1 VINYSELRQAGLLSG
16 TIKDATAKRRH
27 RDKLALATA
36 PDGGYVAIPL
46 GTADS
51 ARVNSLARAERPRI
65 QRWIGA
71 RGLRPRPSPSLL
83 YRLKS
88 GRSWGISEI
97 NCGRYSSRCTY
108 PMIDYEP
115 WVKSYGYTTAT
126 HLIATIWNTRYR
138 YRAPRG
144 WVFGRDDLGI
154 YVVRVRKRGAV
165 YRYHLTSDDVRGG
178 VAAIRAAGIR
188 HEDEQRA
195 AKRAAIAARRLAEA
209 IASRDP
215 NAAFDS
221 AIAQGLDPDSYMF
234 MYSTERRDYF
244 KHVATGEYVNF
255 SNDLHPCSEV
265 RKHGNER

>member
-1 VINYSELRQAGLLSG
+1 MTDYSRLRKAGLFSG

-51 ARVNSLARAERPRI
+51 ARINSLARAERPRV

-71 RGLRPRPSPSLL
+71 RGLRPRTSPT
-83 YRLKS
+83 
-88 GRSWGISEI
+88 SWGITEI
-97 NCGRYSSRCTY
+97 NCGRYSSRCTFRVT
-108 PMIDYEP
+108 DYEP
-115 WVKSYGYTTAT
+115 WVASYGYTTAT
-126 HLIATIWNTRYR
+126 RLIATIWDTRYR

-154 YVVRVRKRGAV
+154 YVVRVRERGAV
-165 YRYHLTSDDVRGG
+165 YPYHLTSDDVRGG

-188 HEDEQRA
+188 HDTEQRA
-195 AKRAAIAARRLAEA
+195 AKRAATAARKLAEA
-209 IASRDP
+209 IARRDP

-221 AIAQGLDPDSYMF
+221 AIAQGLDPDLHMF

-244 KHVATGEYVNF
+244 KHVETREYVNF
-255 SNDLHPCSEV
+255 PKAEVSSHASE
-265 RKHGNER
+265 